1 MPCSCVIY
9 RFVSGRINRSE
20 NGEQSHFNPFVTD
33 GPGHETAIA
42 QPDQRV
48 LPYILRQNA
57 RNRLACPILNGE
69 SAGRRRA
76 RAVRF

>member
-1 MPCSCVIY
+1 MFLRYLSL
-9 RFVSGRINRSE
+9 RIRPHKSQRE
-20 NGEQSHFNPFVTD
+20 WQSHFNPFVTD

-69 SAGRRRA
+69 SAAGGGRA
-76 RAVRF
+76 RVGL